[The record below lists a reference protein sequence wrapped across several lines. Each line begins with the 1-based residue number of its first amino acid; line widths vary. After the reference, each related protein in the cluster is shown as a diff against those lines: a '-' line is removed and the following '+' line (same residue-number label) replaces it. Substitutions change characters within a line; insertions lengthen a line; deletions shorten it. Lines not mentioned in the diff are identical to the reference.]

1 VVFLLDPCRVHGPDG
16 ELVAAGHV
24 RAAGNDA
31 IQVSAPRFS
40 GHSLRP
46 GDAVVLEVFS
56 AVRGECTFDAVVTAS
71 SAGLIALGDLHLRAV
86 VQHRLAV
93 RVPVAVPVHFT
104 ARVEDGEEVHL
115 EEPIEALVIDVSADG
130 LRFRTDQDFA
140 LTTRLL
146 TTFPARHPVPLV
158 VEVLRHEELRGAV
171 AHGCRFVGLSE
182 RHRDTMI
189 AYVLSQERRLLAE
202 RRDSL
207 SG

>member
-1 VVFLLDPCRVHGPDG
+1 MVFLLDPCRVHGPDG

-46 GDAVVLEVFS
+46 GEAVVLEVVS
-56 AVRGECTFDAVVTAS
+56 AVRGECTFDAVVTGS

-93 RVPVAVPVHFT
+93 RVPVAVPVLFT
-104 ARVEDGEEVHL
+104 ARLEDAERIDL
-115 EEPIEALVIDVSADG
+115 DEPVEALVLDISADG
-130 LRFRTDQDFA
+130 LRFRIEQAFA
-140 LTTRLL
+140 LATRLL

-158 VEVLRHEELRGAV
+158 VEVLRHDELRGAV
-171 AHGCRFVGLSE
+171 AHGCRFIDLSE
-182 RHRDTMI
+182 RHRDTLV
-189 AYVLSQERRLLAE
+189 AYVLGEERRLLAE